1 MTQTAPEMLR
11 RAVRRLSPD
20 ASANRLV
27 PLIAAGQAPPAVLGT
42 LAMEQHLVVTSDRRS
57 FLHLGERAGGHGP
70 VAAFFGALADGESLA
85 QGRLPAL
92 TSACGLSDVDVRGY
106 EPLPGCQA
114 YPAYAAWLAL
124 NGEPADVVVAL
135 AANFAAWGGYCA
147 SVADALRRHYG
158 FDDQACAFFDF
169 FAEPSPELELLA
181 RAAVQDGIDTG
192 RVTSAAYRYGR
203 LLQAYELMF
212 WNTLADTVR

>member
-70 VAAFFGALADGESLA
+70 VAAFFAALADGESLA

-124 NGEPADVVVAL
+124 NPVDLFRAVNLPKSANVAVPAWLGVISI
-135 AANFAAWGGYCA
+135 AAWMLGALGFA
-147 SVADALRRHYG
+147 SWKLHRTDL
-158 FDDQACAFFDF
+158 
-169 FAEPSPELELLA
+169 
-181 RAAVQDGIDTG
+181 
-192 RVTSAAYRYGR
+192 
-203 LLQAYELMF
+203 
-212 WNTLADTVR
+212 